1 MSNNN
6 ITEQLFRA
14 IEIINEQQL
23 SNIAFDTTLIC
34 TVVDNSDAHNGR
46 YTVTDGSVRFDAY
59 TEVTTY
65 RVDDSVRVLVPKG
78 DFKEKK
84 FIQGKYVSDNDA
96 VPITYTSP
104 LSSVL
109 EMTDN
114 LIADGAWGIK
124 ANASGSA
131 TTEVE
136 IWHTNFENANFLD
149 IQNNSIFDTI
159 YLKGDFETYF
169 PKCHF
174 TKGSYGLKLSFKCV
188 TDLDSGQG
196 TLYHAYFDSSE
207 FFGNPFSFLIPA
219 HQEKKFELSKWPGT
233 IYDITLSLYQ
243 KGNFTYIDDSGN
255 EVTYVPNAQASN
267 NIVVKNVCLGLGAE
281 ITKIEDDTLKIYTA
295 DALNFDSSASS
306 DNVSQND
313 KTIGLL
319 WYNKDEMGN
328 YVGFSDGIADVDY
341 SEDAYIEVSS
351 TNTRLLTQ
359 KNAKVPDDE
368 LSLTIAA
375 DIADVKKIVV
385 ELNKLLGTD
394 YVALLRGYQQ
404 ATAGM
409 FDSKP
414 AQKESLETLISPN
427 SVNNSLGKLYLDI
440 ESHTKLLY
448 QFIEKGLLEG
458 AKRQSG
464 LSYSKVTIPTYGDN
478 QTPSVINFSSINAR
492 ITNIKNI
499 IDGVF
504 NAGLELIEAGFESYR
519 DSHLS
524 YKSRCDKMHAK
535 LAQLTDK
542 LTGTVWYN
550 NTYSL
555 DGYLTFIQSTLT
567 DSSVSYIFDPCEAVD
582 YSDYHNKYC
591 VYWYRYDKGAPQA
604 ADKFLPAGWV
614 RLSNNTNVGL
624 PNQTNVGDDGKTY
637 YAKRA
642 DATCGFIHYTCNRPV
657 ETERIKAIVFYNH
670 QMFISNEIEFK
681 NTATLVDESA
691 IDANGALS
699 IEHSTNSLKDY
710 QFYGI
715 GNFLTNPA
723 EAQRMRLIR
732 AHFDGEAGGDEQLKG
747 ASIFWYVPQNSTM
760 ISISD
765 RDYDGGVS
773 CEGVTLS
780 SFYRDDVA
788 IYASATALN
797 NDYAQSKA
805 SAKRKYLVGPI
816 DGKYEFYKFDSRETD
831 PTTKF
836 KPTGV
841 KTAGTAALQAAADA
855 KPGYVC
861 FYKQIGDGD
870 DYIND
875 TYLPYHISN
884 YYSPTSNQNGIYCK
898 VKKGDSTFESE
909 IFFTFT
915 TFGNSGTDYTLAVV
929 PDPSQP
935 MVLPNKGM
943 RVRVSLRDANG
954 EEMAMSYSTD
964 ASSDVTF
971 SLEGNAANQYNVTPI
986 NTTIYRD
993 SNGVADDSTKI
1004 SSIDFYINK
1013 KDGQVLF
1020 PGRRYCAILKV
1031 EVKKQLPNYGTG
1043 KTTLTTYFPIPF
1055 AANENYY
1062 IEGAS
1067 TVVYDGSGG
1076 EPQYYKEPYKLFSLT
1091 NNAEISGVT
1100 WSIYGSD
1107 EGYSNS
1113 NTTSAPT
1120 LSANNTLVP
1129 CTFYI
1134 DGATHEYA
1142 VVAFKTINGVS
1153 QVQWVQPLYIL
1164 QNRYGLPMI
1173 NAWDGSFKIDEA
1185 NGTIMSTM
1193 VGAGK
1198 KMNNAFYG
1206 VLMGDI
1212 AAGTNT
1218 NAFGNKSGIGLYG
1231 FHNGA
1236 QSFAFNIDGTGFIGK
1251 SGRGRI
1257 IFDGENG
1264 KIYSN
1269 AWLNSKN
1276 GMCLDFDDGKFE
1288 INHHTNR
1295 SPTNAYVVLD
1305 QNGGTTGYFKID
1317 IGKKDAPGTSYPLI
1331 FMGNNNYYLRSYNY
1345 TEGEYS
1351 TVDGTPNTGGA
1362 GTYFNL
1368 QTGELDSY
1376 NLKITSKNLYL
1387 DSSDGTTHPYFIIKD
1402 DAGKNLFYASSD
1414 KFYLQTSNFEADTSG
1429 MKIDLKTGSIQSYD
1443 FDLKGVSGTSES
1455 ASQSSIRITSTGS
1468 STKPFFRVWTRDK
1481 DTGSTGISLVDI
1493 TNNTFKLQSKN
1504 WEADEA
1510 GMQIDLFEG
1519 KITSFGNFRFLAQ
1532 DGNDSVEFSSAGSTS
1547 SPYLQITTD
1556 VDGTKK
1562 TLMSISKGAY
1572 YFQTADYSSTNKT
1585 GMQLNFKTGKLTSY
1599 GNFTLTAQN
1608 TTKNDDNTYQ
1618 FVKLTSTTDDN
1629 PFNVNNKFVI
1639 NWDGSFWSGGT
1650 SSSPYFKVNNTGVAI
1665 NKGTLIIN
1673 SNGSSTS
1680 TAKTIDINKG
1690 VFYVRQDG
1698 YMYAKKGNIAGW
1710 QINSDSLMSEG
1721 GGVFL
1726 SPTGLT
1732 TITTEDGDQ
1741 DVTTPIVFKA
1751 GDNFLVHS
1759 TGHLQCLSGELGPW
1773 LLDDTGLYQKSGTK
1787 ITHYLGDGISAIQ
1800 PGTTT
1805 TNKTAILKCGDDF
1818 LVDNTGKLYATGAV
1832 LDTLKITGTTYFNN
1846 KSTDGSNT
1854 TGVYMYS
1861 KEIWI
1866 GLGAKYSEIW
1876 LDGDTWVTGSMD
1888 IDADLTLGGDINI
1901 EGTLKVGGTE
1911 VVSASGDAFECTIDG
1926 SGLFGGSY
1934 TLVFSNGLLISATK
1948 N

>member
-169 PKCHF
+169 PKYHF

-243 KGNFTYIDDSGN
+243 RGNFTYIDDSGN

-328 YVGFSDGIADVDY
+328 YVGFSDGIADADY

-414 AQKESLETLISPN
+414 AQKENLETLISPN

-478 QTPSVINFSSINAR
+478 QTPSVINFSSINTR

-504 NAGLELIEAGFESYR
+504 SAGLELIEAGFESYR

-535 LAQLTDK
+535 LAQLTNK

-567 DSSVSYIFDPCEAVD
+567 DSSVLYTFDPCEAVD

-732 AHFDGEAGGDEQLKG
+732 ARFDGEAGGDEQLKG

-816 DGKYEFYKFDSRETD
+816 GGQYEFYKFDSRETN

-954 EEMAMSYSTD
+954 EEMAMSYSAD

-986 NTTIYRD
+986 NTTVYRD

-1020 PGRRYCAILKV
+1020 PGQKYCAILKV
-1031 EVKKQLPNYGTG
+1031 EVKKQLPNYGTD

-1091 NNAEISGVT
+1091 NNAEVSGVT

-1107 EGYSNS
+1107 SGYSNP

-1120 LSANNTLVP
+1120 LSTNNTLVP

-1134 DGATHEYA
+1134 DGAAHEYA

-1173 NAWDGSFKIDEA
+1173 NAWDGSFQIDEA

-1257 IFDGENG
+1257 VFNGTDG

-1269 AWLNSKN
+1269 AWLSGS
-1276 GMCLDFDDGKFE
+1276 GMCLDFDDGKLE
-1288 INHHTNR
+1288 INQTGSSDAAHI
-1295 SPTNAYVVLD
+1295 VLN
-1305 QNGGTTGYFKID
+1305 QNGASSGYFKINTGASH
-1317 IGKKDAPGTSYPLI
+1317 GKDLI
-1331 FMGNNNYYLRSYNY
+1331 HVGSKKYYLCTDNY
-1345 TEGEYS
+1345 QKGVFKKADKVLNE
-1351 TVDGTPNTGGA
+1351 PGA
-1362 GTYFNL
+1362 GTHFDL
-1368 QTGELDSY
+1368 ATGLLDSY
-1376 NLKITSKNLYL
+1376 NLKILSKNIYM
-1387 DSSDGTTHPYFIIKD
+1387 DSTNDTDTYFIIKD
-1402 DAGKNLFYASSD
+1402 DTGRNLFYASSTD
-1414 KFYLQTSNFEADTSG
+1414 FYLQTSNFETDTSG
-1429 MKIDLKTGSIQSYD
+1429 MKIDLEKGTIQSYD
-1443 FDLKGVSGTSES
+1443 FDLKGISGTSES

-1468 STKPFFRVWTRDK
+1468 SDKPFFRVWTRDE
-1481 DTGSTGISLVDI
+1481 DTGSSGISLVDI
-1493 TNNTFKLQSKN
+1493 TNNTFKFQSKN
-1504 WEADEA
+1504 WKANES
-1510 GMQIDLFEG
+1510 GMQIDLTSG
-1519 KITSFGNFRFLAQ
+1519 KITSFGNFRLVAKNNNRSIELSS
-1532 DGNDSVEFSSAGSTS
+1532 DGTTYPYFSIKVPMLDDNGNEKPNTATS
-1547 SPYLQITTD
+1547 LINITNENFYLQTQDYKENTS
-1556 VDGTKK
+1556 GTKFDLTNG
-1562 TLMSISKGAY
+1562 TLKS
-1572 YFQTADYSSTNKT
+1572 F
-1585 GMQLNFKTGKLTSY
+1585 
-1599 GNFTLTAQN
+1599 GNFTLKAQN
-1608 TTKNDDNTYQ
+1608 GKSYVLFSAPQTNSDPFLQVYDGTKSKSLLYISATAFTLNSPDWVAPGGSSVGVGLQ
-1618 FVKLTSTTDDN
+1618 L
-1629 PFNVNNKFVI
+1629 NVNTGTLYAAKGGKYIRLSSSNTIPFSVNGRFMV
-1639 NWDGSFWSGGT
+1639 NWDGSFSVGPGTTDEEGEGGDT
-1650 SSSPYFKVNNTGVAI
+1650 LYPFSVSADGAMNST
-1665 NKGTLIIN
+1665 KGT
-1673 SNGSSTS
+1673 
-1680 TAKTIDINKG
+1680 
-1690 VFYVRQDG
+1690 
-1698 YMYAKKGNIAGW
+1698 IAGW
-1710 QINSDSLMSEG
+1710 TIETEKLSYWSGTNGIELTPKDSTVIKVGDSAFTVSNAGKVTANNIEISGTNSKISGIQIDKCIVAADGLYFKDGTEQ
-1721 GGVFL
+1721 L
-1726 SPTGLT
+1726 KTGILT
-1732 TITTEDGDQ
+1732 TIYTGYYTYSYYSTPVVY
-1741 DVTTPIVFKA
+1741 DVTLNK
-1751 GDNFLVHS
+1751 FLGLVTSITLHRRYVLNGYS
-1759 TGHLQCLSGELGPW
+1759 ARYNSRNYRVLG
-1773 LLDDTGLYQKSGTK
+1773 
-1787 ITHYLGDGISAIQ
+1787 IA
-1800 PGTTT
+1800 TT
-1805 TNKTAILKCGDDF
+1805 AE
-1818 LVDNTGKLYATGAV
+1818 
-1832 LDTLKITGTTYFNN
+1832 TLEDITGET
-1846 KSTDGSNT
+1846 
-1854 TGVYMYS
+1854 
-1861 KEIWI
+1861 
-1866 GLGAKYSEIW
+1866 
-1876 LDGDTWVTGSMD
+1876 
-1888 IDADLTLGGDINI
+1888 GDITDSVDR
-1901 EGTLKVGGTE
+1901 EAVGT
-1911 VVSASGDAFECTIDG
+1911 DAPT
-1926 SGLFGGSY
+1926 
-1934 TLVFSNGLLISATK
+1934 T
-1948 N
+1948 